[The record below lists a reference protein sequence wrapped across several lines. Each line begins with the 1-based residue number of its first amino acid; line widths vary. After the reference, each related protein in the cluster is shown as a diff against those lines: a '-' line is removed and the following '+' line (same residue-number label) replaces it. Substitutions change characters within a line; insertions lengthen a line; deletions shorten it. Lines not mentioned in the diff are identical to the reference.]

1 MRLCQGQ
8 RLPKMVNSG
17 SPQTEIILDIWN
29 ILTTASGGT
38 VRNVDS
44 LQIKS
49 ARLRVP
55 KVLFD
60 SIPVLDA
67 VIKGGIPR
75 GFTVLVAGNPGTA
88 KTILTIR
95 KDF

>member
-1 MRLCQGQ
+1 
-8 RLPKMVNSG
+8 MVNSG

-55 KVLFD
+55 KVLSDKHYIELKF
-60 SIPVLDA
+60 L
-67 VIKGGIPR
+67 K
-75 GFTVLVAGNPGTA
+75 
-88 KTILTIR
+88 
-95 KDF
+95 